1 MKRKLVN
8 DTYVHGQNRQ
18 IIRHCDSFSK
28 AKTQILS
35 SLHYLKETGDSK
47 ILP

>member
-8 DTYVHGQNRQ
+8 YTYVHGQTQ